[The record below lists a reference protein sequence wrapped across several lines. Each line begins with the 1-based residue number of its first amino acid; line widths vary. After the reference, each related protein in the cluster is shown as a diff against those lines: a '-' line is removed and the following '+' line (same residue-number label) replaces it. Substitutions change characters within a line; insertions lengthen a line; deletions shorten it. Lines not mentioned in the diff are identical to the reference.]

1 MLHNM
6 SFFSNYIYII
16 DEFEEELIM
25 NYYEEIKDLI
35 EKKEVKDGV
44 RRLSYNSDKLK
55 TYYEIGKLLVE
66 AQGGEE
72 RAKYGNSLIK
82 KWSLK
87 LVEQYGSGYN
97 ISNLKR
103 MRQFYTII
111 QKGAPLEHQLNIS
124 WTNWKYL
131 LPIKNENERNYY
143 INQCIL
149 NNLSKRELAKLIK
162 EKAYDRLSYADK
174 NNIKIINS
182 KNEASYSLK
191 DMLLDPIK
199 IKSLG
204 NENISEKVLKKYILD
219 ELRDFFLQLGSGFLY
234 AGSEYKLDYYGKHFY
249 VDILLFNINLNC
261 YIPVELKLNSTNYKD
276 VSQVQLYR
284 KIIDNTIKKKYH
296 IKSIGL
302 IISKKNDNFI
312 FEYVNDEGVY
322 LISYDLEKVI

>member
-1 MLHNM
+1 
-6 SFFSNYIYII
+6 
-16 DEFEEELIM
+16 
-25 NYYEEIKDLI
+25 
-35 EKKEVKDGV
+35 
-44 RRLSYNSDKLK
+44 
-55 TYYEIGKLLVE
+55 
-66 AQGGEE
+66 
-72 RAKYGNSLIK
+72 
-82 KWSLK
+82 
-87 LVEQYGSGYN
+87 
-97 ISNLKR
+97 

-149 NNLSKRELAKLIK
+149 NNLSKRELTKLIK
-162 EKAYDRLSYADK
+162 ENAYDRLSYADK
-174 NNIKIINS
+174 NNIKIINF

-191 DMLLDPIK
+191 DMLLDPII
-199 IKSLG
+199 IKSPG

-296 IKSIGL
+296 NKSIGL

-322 LISYDLEKVI
+322 LISYDLEKVT

>member
-1 MLHNM
+1 M

-131 LPIKNENERNYY
+131 IPIKNENERNYY

-174 NNIKIINS
+174 NNIKIINF

-191 DMLLDPIK
+191 DMLLDPII
-199 IKSLG
+199 IKSPG

-312 FEYVNDEGVY
+312 FEYINDEGVY

>member
-1 MLHNM
+1 
-6 SFFSNYIYII
+6 
-16 DEFEEELIM
+16 M
-25 NYYEEIKDLI
+25 NYFEEIKELI
-35 EKKEVKDGV
+35 ENKEVKDGV
-44 RRLSYNSDKLK
+44 RRLNENNDKLK

-72 RAKYGNSLIK
+72 RAKYGDGLIK

-103 MRQFYTII
+103 MRQFYMVIR
-111 QKGAPLEHQLNIS
+111 KGAPLEHQLSIS

-149 NNLSKRELAKLIK
+149 NNLSKRELTKLIK
-162 EKAYDRLSYADK
+162 EKAYDRLSYTDK
-174 NNIKIINS
+174 NNIKVISSKEEIN
-182 KNEASYSLK
+182 YSLK
-191 DMLLDPIK
+191 DMILDPII
-199 IKSLG
+199 IKKSQKDKH
-204 NENISEKVLKKYILD
+204 ISEKILKKYILN

-234 AGSEYKLDYYGKHFY
+234 AGSEYKLTYYGKNFY
-249 VDILLFNINLNC
+249 IDILLFNINLNS

-276 VSQVQLYR
+276 ISQIQLYR
-284 KIIDNTIKKKYH
+284 KIIDSTLKKKH
-296 IKSIGL
+296 HNKSIGL
-302 IISKKNDNFI
+302 IISKRNDNFI
-312 FEYVNDEGVY
+312 FSYVNDDGVY

>member
-131 LPIKNENERNYY
+131 IPIKNENERNYY

-174 NNIKIINS
+174 NNIKIINF

-191 DMLLDPIK
+191 DMLLDPII
-199 IKSLG
+199 IKLLG

-249 VDILLFNINLNC
+249 VDILLFNINLDC

-296 IKSIGL
+296 NKSIGL

>member
-1 MLHNM
+1 M

-162 EKAYDRLSYADK
+162 EKAYDRLSYAYK

-191 DMLLDPIK
+191 DMLLDPII
-199 IKSLG
+199 IKSPG

-296 IKSIGL
+296 NKSIGL

>member
-1 MLHNM
+1 M

-16 DEFEEELIM
+16 DEFEEELII

-35 EKKEVKDGV
+35 EKKKVKDGV

-191 DMLLDPIK
+191 DMLLDPII
-199 IKSLG
+199 IKLPG

-296 IKSIGL
+296 NKSIGL

-322 LISYDLEKVI
+322 LISYDLEKVT

>member
-1 MLHNM
+1 MDY
-6 SFFSNYIYII
+6 F
-16 DEFEEELIM
+16 
-25 NYYEEIKDLI
+25 EEIKELI
-35 EKKEVKDGV
+35 ENKEVKDGV
-44 RRLSYNSDKLK
+44 RRLSENNDKLK

-72 RAKYGNSLIK
+72 RAKYGDGLIK

-87 LVEQYGSGYN
+87 LVEQYGIGYN

-103 MRQFYTII
+103 MRQFYMVIR
-111 QKGAPLEHQLNIS
+111 KGAPLEHQLSIS

-149 NNLSKRELAKLIK
+149 NNLSKRELTKLIK
-162 EKAYDRLSYADK
+162 EKAYDRLSYTDK
-174 NNIKIINS
+174 NNIKVISSKEGIN
-182 KNEASYSLK
+182 YSLK
-191 DMLLDPIK
+191 DMILDPII
-199 IKSLG
+199 IKSPKDKH
-204 NENISEKVLKKYILD
+204 ISEKILKKYILN

-234 AGSEYKLDYYGKHFY
+234 AGSEYKLTYYGKNFY

-276 VSQVQLYR
+276 ISQIQLYR
-284 KIIDNTIKKKYH
+284 KIIDSTLKKKH
-296 IKSIGL
+296 HNKSIGL
-302 IISKKNDNFI
+302 IISKRNDNFI
-312 FEYVNDEGVY
+312 FSYVNDDGVY

>member
-1 MLHNM
+1 
-6 SFFSNYIYII
+6 
-16 DEFEEELIM
+16 M

-35 EKKEVKDGV
+35 EKKEVKDSV

-174 NNIKIINS
+174 NNIKIIKS

-191 DMLLDPIK
+191 DMLLDPII
-199 IKSLG
+199 IKSPGSEHLR
-204 NENISEKVLKKYILD
+204 EKVLKKYILD

-234 AGSEYKLDYYGKHFY
+234 AGSEYKLDYCGKKFY

-284 KIIDNTIKKKYH
+284 NIIDNTIKKKH
-296 IKSIGL
+296 HNKSIGL

-312 FEYVNDEGVY
+312 FEYVNDDGVY

>member
-1 MLHNM
+1 M

-35 EKKEVKDGV
+35 EKKEVNDGV

-55 TYYEIGKLLVE
+55 TYYEMGKLLVE

-191 DMLLDPIK
+191 DMLLDPII
-199 IKSLG
+199 IKSPG

-296 IKSIGL
+296 NKSIGL

>member
-1 MLHNM
+1 M

-174 NNIKIINS
+174 NNIKIINF

-191 DMLLDPIK
+191 DMLLDPII
-199 IKSLG
+199 IKSPG

-296 IKSIGL
+296 NKSIGL

>member
-1 MLHNM
+1 
-6 SFFSNYIYII
+6 
-16 DEFEEELIM
+16 M

-66 AQGGEE
+66 AQGGEKKT
-72 RAKYGNSLIK
+72 RYGDMLIK
-82 KWSLK
+82 KWSKK
-87 LVEQYGSGYN
+87 LMKDYGKGYS
-97 ISNLKR
+97 ITNLKN
-103 MRQFYTII
+103 MRKFYII
-111 QKGAPLEHQLNIS
+111 QKGQPLVDRLT
-124 WTNWKYL
+124 WTNWTL
-131 LPIKNENERNYY
+131 LFPIKNENERNYY

-174 NNIKIINS
+174 NNIKIINF

-191 DMLLDPIK
+191 DMLLDPII
-199 IKSLG
+199 IKLPK
-204 NENISEKVLKKYILD
+204 NENISEKILKKYILD

-284 KIIDNTIKKKYH
+284 KIIDNTVKKKYH
-296 IKSIGL
+296 NKSIGL

>member
-1 MLHNM
+1 M

-16 DEFEEELIM
+16 DEFEEELII

-162 EKAYDRLSYADK
+162 EKAYDRLSYAAK

-191 DMLLDPIK
+191 DMLLDPII
-199 IKSLG
+199 IKSPG

-296 IKSIGL
+296 NKSIGL

-322 LISYDLEKVI
+322 LISYDLEKVT